1 MRRSAIGKRFLHCD
15 FIAMIKLGAGHADT
29 KHFLREA
36 FHCDNLIAQFA
47 KKARYVS
54 QRDHPGQSEFPG
66 HLLDAIHHLLAKT
79 LSVMT
84 GMDREAAH
92 FPQFPSKYFKGSTT
106 ADLSIGFSDQESP
119 ETFIDL
125 VRRAFELSPI
135 LGVILEQRVDG
146 RDV

>member
-1 MRRSAIGKRFLHCD
+1 
-15 FIAMIKLGAGHADT
+15 MIKLRTGHADP
-29 KHFLREA
+29 KHFLRKA
-36 FHCDNLIAQFA
+36 FHRDYLIAQLA
-47 KKARYVS
+47 KKVRYVS
-54 QRDHPGQSEFPG
+54 QGDHPGQSEFPG
-66 HLLDAIHHLLAKT
+66 HLLDAIHHLLAKP

-92 FPQFPSKYFKGSTT
+92 FPEFPSKYFKGSTT
-106 ADLSIGFSDQESP
+106 ADFSIGFSDQESP

-125 VRRAFELSPI
+125 VRRAFEQSPI